1 MEIKILKA
9 TQLKEKQGEENL
21 VFGVEFT
28 DHMFTMDYTEGKG
41 WHDPMIMP
49 YGPIELMPSAMV
61 LHYAQEVFEGLK
73 AYKTPDGEVQL
84 FRPQENFKRMNR
96 SNERMCIPQIDEA
109 FVLKALKTLI
119 KIDEDW
125 IPRSAGTSL
134 YLRPFVF
141 ATDPFVGVRV
151 SNTYKFMIIMS
162 PVGSYYKGG
171 LAPCHIYVEN
181 EYARTVR
188 GGTGEAKCG
197 GNYAGGLA
205 AQEKV
210 HAKGYEQILWLDGEK
225 RQYIEEVGTSNVFF
239 LIDGVFVTPS
249 LEGTILSGITRKSVI
264 ELLRHWGE
272 TVVERRITIDEFY
285 ELYKQGKIQEAF
297 ATGTAAVIS
306 PIGTLGWQ
314 DKTMT
319 FNHGEIGEYTQKIY
333 NTLYGVQTGHI
344 KDTLNWIVK
353 L

>member
-9 TQLKEKQGEENL
+9 TQLKEKQAEENL

-28 DHMFTMDYTEGKG
+28 DHMFAMDYTEGKG

-125 IPRSAGTSL
+125 IPTSIGTSL
-134 YLRPFVF
+134 YLRPFIF

-151 SNTYKFMIIMS
+151 SNKYKFMIIMS

-171 LAPCHIYVEN
+171 LAPCHIYVED

-285 ELYKQGKIQEAF
+285 ELYQQGKVQEAF

-314 DKTMT
+314 DKKMT
-319 FNHGEIGEYTQKIY
+319 FNNGDIGEYTQKIY
-333 NTLYGVQTGHI
+333 DTLYGVQTGHI

-353 L
+353 I